1 MATSNWLTPSKRSAG
16 ARSRLFCFPYAGGGA
31 SVFRTWHAAIPETV
45 DVRAVQLPGRESRLQ
60 VTPYLEMGPLA
71 DAAVEAIGPATDL
84 PYAIFGHS
92 MGALVGYE
100 VARRLARDGRP
111 PALLVV
117 SGHRAPHLAPEGAPS
132 HDLPD
137 EELVRE
143 VERLN
148 GMPREV
154 LEHAELRELF
164 VPILRADFRVCETYT
179 YDAGEPLPCP
189 IVAYGG
195 LDDPEVSREALEAWR
210 EQTTA
215 RFVARLFPG
224 DHFFV
229 VEHAPLV
236 LRALV
241 RDLAGAVP
249 V

>member
-1 MATSNWLTPSKRSAG
+1 MSTSRWLTPSKRSVD

-31 SVFRTWHAAIPETV
+31 SVYRAWPAAIPETV
-45 DVRAVQLPGRESRLQ
+45 DVRAVQLPGRESRLREAPH
-60 VTPYLEMGPLA
+60 VAIGPLA
-71 DAAVEAIGPATDL
+71 GAAAEALEPATDL

-92 MGALVGYE
+92 MGALVGFE
-100 VARRLARDGRP
+100 VARRLTRP

-117 SGHRAPHLAPEGAPS
+117 SGHRAPHLPLEMAPVA
-132 HDLPD
+132 DLPD
-137 EELVRE
+137 DELMRE
-143 VERLN
+143 IERLN

-154 LEHAELRELF
+154 LEHDELRELL
-164 VPILRADFRVCETYT
+164 VPILRADFRLCETYT
-179 YDAGEPLPCP
+179 LAAGPPLPCP

-195 LDDPEVSREALEAWR
+195 LDDPEVSREALDGWR
-210 EQTTA
+210 EHTSA
-215 RFVARLFPG
+215 GFVMRLFPG

-229 VEHAPLV
+229 VEQAPLV